1 MGTVSI
7 FPRFPIEFPMIF
19 LINGKPVGARNWVK
33 PDQFLFSRSL
43 WVRPT
48 FTTASRYWCVMMFV
62 CEQQDTSMKRFR
74 FIRLCFFLRVAILCA
89 LSEFDI
95 YVIRFCQL
103 KSTSC
108 QNKKYQSHSNS
119 FQSIYIYIH
128 HYTNYTPIVQILL
141 EKKYTRL
148 HPLTL
153 WLPRSWV
160 PLVASSTIS
169 WWRRWVCREHMRVS
183 PPKKWVSMHEKI
195 SKTPIPI
202 ISTFFLPK
210 ILQLC
215 PDLSPLRPS
224 PLCEASVG
232 IRKHQCHGS
241 RPKTIHSFPP
251 IRDMEKPNTSAWH
264 IFWYM
269 FIYIYIYYIILY
281 YIILYYIILY
291 YIILYYVIL
300 YYIILYYIYMQCL
313 AYVL

>member
-1 MGTVSI
+1 MCDDVCMWTAGYQHETIQIHQVV
-7 FPRFPIEFPMIF
+7 FFF
-19 LINGKPVGARNWVK
+19 
-33 PDQFLFSRSL
+33 
-43 WVRPT
+43 
-48 FTTASRYWCVMMFV
+48 ASRYFV
-62 CEQQDTSMKRFR
+62 RPIWIRYLCHSILSVKIYLVPEQEIS
-74 FIRLCFFLRVAILCA
+74 I
-89 LSEFDI
+89 
-95 YVIRFCQL
+95 
-103 KSTSC
+103 
-108 QNKKYQSHSNS
+108 S
-119 FQSIYIYIH
+119 FKLIPIYIYTH

-269 FIYIYIYYIILY
+269 FIYI
-281 YIILYYIILY
+281 LY

-300 YYIILYYIYMQCL
+300 YYIILYYIYAMSRICSL
-313 AYVL
+313 NKSEWI